1 MGNKKVIKRLV
12 IAIGIIFAL
21 FIGFSIGDDGITE
34 KDVAAKQEEIDEMTN
49 TINNKNSQIEELTKS
64 KEELDTL
71 KEETKNYTSLTEDEK
86 KIINEKIVEVKN
98 ATQEQKEAEQR
109 AIEEEKARKAAEEK
123 AKKEAEE
130 QAKRE
135 AEAQKYE
142 TGLTWEQIAREGKVG
157 TLGKFEGK
165 IIQVMNGTGFKQ
177 YRVAINGSYDNIM
190 LIEVQDEVV
199 SETLLEDDYVYFKG
213 ESLGQYTYKT
223 VLGAEMTVP
232 AFEVHEITR

>member
-1 MGNKKVIKRLV
+1 MENKKVIKRLA
-12 IAIGIIFAL
+12 IAIGIVFAL
-21 FIGFSIGDDGITE
+21 FIGFFIGNDGITE
-34 KDVAAKQEEIDEMTN
+34 KDVAAKQEEIDEMIN
-49 TINNKNSQIEELTKS
+49 TIDNKNSQIEELTKS

>member
-1 MGNKKVIKRLV
+1 MENKKVIKRLA
-12 IAIGIIFAL
+12 IAIGIVFAL
-21 FIGFSIGDDGITE
+21 FIGFSIGNDGITE
-34 KDVAAKQEEIDEMTN
+34 KDVAAKQEEIDEMIN
-49 TINNKNSQIEELTKS
+49 TIDNKNSQIEELTKS

-177 YRVAINGSYDNIM
+177 YRVAINGSYDNVM

-232 AFEVHEITR
+232 AFEVHEISR

>member
-1 MGNKKVIKRLV
+1 MGNKKVIKRLA

-34 KDVAAKQEEIDEMTN
+34 EDIAAKQEEIDEMIN
-49 TINNKNSQIEELTKS
+49 TIDNKNSQIEELTKS

-98 ATQEQKEAEQR
+98 ATQEQKEAEQK

-177 YRVAINGSYDNIM
+177 YRVAINGSYDNVM

>member
-1 MGNKKVIKRLV
+1 MENKKVIKRLA
-12 IAIGIIFAL
+12 IAIGIVFAL
-21 FIGFSIGDDGITE
+21 FIGFSIGNDGITE
-34 KDVAAKQEEIDEMTN
+34 KDVAAKQEEIDEMIN
-49 TINNKNSQIEELTKS
+49 TIDNKNSQIEELTKS

>member
-1 MGNKKVIKRLV
+1 MI
-12 IAIGIIFAL
+12 
-21 FIGFSIGDDGITE
+21 
-34 KDVAAKQEEIDEMTN
+34 N
-49 TINNKNSQIEELTKS
+49 TIDNKNSQIEELTKS

-177 YRVAINGSYDNIM
+177 YRVAINGSYDNVM

-232 AFEVHEITR
+232 AFEVHEISR